1 MRHEGEKYE
10 RKEKYKLDS
19 KETGNQCSGDRTCLC
34 IDHGDQIPIPLGYMH
49 LGNCCILLV
58 SVYFGNMT
66 GMLAGGIGSCLADLL
81 SGYTQWII
89 PTLIIK
95 GIMGLV
101 IAMIAYREGE
111 EIRMMRLR
119 TFLGGGGRY
128 RDHDC
133 RLYVCRMLP
142 LRRHGKAGFAQIPGL
157 TTEGV
162 IGLLLFYVIGF
173 AFEKAKI
180 PVFIKRLA

>member
-1 MRHEGEKYE
+1 MNEK
-10 RKEKYKLDS
+10 KSTNWTAKKLAINALAIALVCVS
-19 KETGNQCSGDRTCLC
+19 TMV
-34 IDHGDQIPIPLGYMH
+34 IQIPIPLGYMH

-89 PTLIIK
+89 PTLITCDC
-95 GIMGLV
+95 
-101 IAMIAYREGE
+101 YD
-111 EIRMMRLR
+111 RLSR
-119 TFLGGGGRY
+119 RRRDPYDASPYISRSSGRY

-142 LRRHGKAGFAQIPGL
+142 LRRHGSRFCPDPGTDHRRCDRTVAVL
-157 TTEGV
+157 CDR
-162 IGLLLFYVIGF
+162 ICI
-173 AFEKAKI
+173 
-180 PVFIKRLA
+180 

>member
-1 MRHEGEKYE
+1 MNEK
-10 RKEKYKLDS
+10 KSTNWTAKKLAINALAIALVCVS
-19 KETGNQCSGDRTCLC
+19 TMV
-34 IDHGDQIPIPLGYMH
+34 IQIPIPLGYMH

-119 TFLGGGGRY
+119 TFLGAAAGIVIMIAGY
-128 RDHDC
+128 TFA
-133 RLYVCRMLP
+133 
-142 LRRHGKAGFAQIPGL
+142 AGFAQIPGL

>member
-1 MRHEGEKYE
+1 M
-10 RKEKYKLDS
+10 KEKSMNEKKSTNWTAKKLAINALAIALVCVS
-19 KETGNQCSGDRTCLC
+19 TMV
-34 IDHGDQIPIPLGYMH
+34 IQIPIPLGYMH

-119 TFLGGGGRY
+119 TFLGAAAGIVIMIAGYTFAGCFLYGG
-128 RDHDC
+128 
-133 RLYVCRMLP
+133 MA
-142 LRRHGKAGFAQIPGL
+142 AGFAQIPGL

>member
-1 MRHEGEKYE
+1 MKEESMNEK
-10 RKEKYKLDS
+10 KSTNWTAKKLAINALAIALVCVS
-19 KETGNQCSGDRTCLC
+19 TMV
-34 IDHGDQIPIPLGYMH
+34 IQIPIPLGYMH

-101 IAMIAYREGE
+101 IA
-111 EIRMMRLR
+111 
-119 TFLGGGGRY
+119 
-128 RDHDC
+128 
-133 RLYVCRMLP
+133 
-142 LRRHGKAGFAQIPGL
+142 
-157 TTEGV
+157 
-162 IGLLLFYVIGF
+162 
-173 AFEKAKI
+173 KAKRS
-180 PVFIKRLA
+180 V

>member
-1 MRHEGEKYE
+1 MNEK
-10 RKEKYKLDS
+10 KSTNWTAKKLAINALAIALVCVS
-19 KETGNQCSGDRTCLC
+19 TMV
-34 IDHGDQIPIPLGYMH
+34 IQIPIPLGYMH

-119 TFLGGGGRY
+119 TFLGAA
-128 RDHDC
+128 
-133 RLYVCRMLP
+133 
-142 LRRHGKAGFAQIPGL
+142 AGIVTWNIYSPHHSLA
-157 TTEGV
+157 
-162 IGLLLFYVIGF
+162 GLLAYSFNAHCCLPDISV
-173 AFEKAKI
+173 A
-180 PVFIKRLA
+180 

>member
-1 MRHEGEKYE
+1 MNEK
-10 RKEKYKLDS
+10 KSTNWTAKKLAINALAIALVCVS
-19 KETGNQCSGDRTCLC
+19 TMV
-34 IDHGDQIPIPLGYMH
+34 IQIPIPLGYMH

-101 IAMIAYREGE
+101 IAM
-111 EIRMMRLR
+111 MLMRR
-119 TFLGGGGRY
+119 RRDPYDASPYISRSSGRY
-128 RDHDC
+128 RDYDC

-142 LRRHGKAGFAQIPGL
+142 LRRHGSRFCQIPGL

>member
-1 MRHEGEKYE
+1 MNDKKNRNWTAK
-10 RKEKYKLDS
+10 KL
-19 KETGNQCSGDRTCLC
+19 T
-34 IDHGDQIPIPLGYMH
+34 IDALAIALVCVSTMVIQIQIPLGYMH

-81 SGYTQWII
+81 SGYVQWII

-95 GIMGLV
+95 GIMGLA

-111 EIRMMRLR
+111 EIRMLRLR
-119 TFLGGGGRY
+119 TFLGALAGIVIMIVGYTFAGCILYGG
-128 RDHDC
+128 
-133 RLYVCRMLP
+133 V
-142 LRRHGKAGFAQIPGL
+142 AVGFAQIPGL

-162 IGLLLFYVIGF
+162 IGMVLFYVIGF
-173 AFEKAKI
+173 AFEKARI

>member
-1 MRHEGEKYE
+1 MNEK
-10 RKEKYKLDS
+10 KSTNWTAKKLAINALAIALVCVS
-19 KETGNQCSGDRTCLC
+19 TMV
-34 IDHGDQIPIPLGYMH
+34 IQIPIPLGYMH

-119 TFLGGGGRY
+119 TFLGAAAGIVIMIGSRFCPDPGT
-128 RDHDC
+128 DH
-133 RLYVCRMLP
+133 
-142 LRRHGKAGFAQIPGL
+142 RRCDRTVAVLCDRIC
-157 TTEGV
+157 
-162 IGLLLFYVIGF
+162 I
-173 AFEKAKI
+173 
-180 PVFIKRLA
+180 